1 MVILSIETSC
11 DESAISIIEAK
22 GGFKEP
28 SFKILA
34 NNVASQINIH
44 RQYGGVFPMM
54 AKREHSKN
62 LIPLLKKT
70 LEESDFLKSKCKN
83 QNVKFQSKIKK
94 ISKIL
99 EREPELLEQF
109 LKFIPT
115 IQKPK
120 IDAIAVTYGPGLEPA
135 LWVGLNFAKAL
146 SLVWSASQRIPIIPV
161 NHMEGHILSSLLT
174 GKKVISNIQYPIS
187 KQIQKPKFQ
196 ISKKIPKPKFQKL
209 KQIKFPAIAL
219 LISGGH
225 TELVLIKK
233 WMDPVRSHG
242 RVLCPASYG
251 MNYKIIGETRDDAVG
266 EAFDKVARMLGL
278 PYPGGPQIS
287 ALAEISRMN
296 TDQKRINTD
305 NKRRSDKNQGKS
317 VVTLPRPM
325 IYSSNF
331 DFSFSG
337 LKTAVLYLVQKL
349 GKLTYGMKVAIA
361 KEFQDAVID
370 VLVMKTM
377 KAVKK
382 YKIKTILVGGGVSA
396 NEQIRKT
403 ITREAK
409 KENINIYFPEK
420 ELSVD
425 NSIMIAMAGYF
436 RYLSKCKPS
445 NIRTL
450 KACGNLRLK

>member
-1 MVILSIETSC
+1 
-11 DESAISIIEAK
+11 
-22 GGFKEP
+22 
-28 SFKILA
+28 
-34 NNVASQINIH
+34 
-44 RQYGGVFPMM
+44 MM

-70 LEESDFLKSKCKN
+70 LKESGFLKSKFKN
-83 QNVKFQSKIKK
+83 QNIKFQSQIKK
-94 ISKIL
+94 LSKIL

-146 SLVWSASQRIPIIPV
+146 SLVWSANRRIPIIPV
-161 NHMEGHILSSLLT
+161 NHMEGHILSALKKG
-174 GKKVISNIQYPIS
+174 GKEFS
-187 KQIQKPKFQ
+187 
-196 ISKKIPKPKFQKL
+196 IPNSQ
-209 KQIKFPAIAL
+209 FPMIAL

-233 WMDPVRSHG
+233 WMD
-242 RVLCPASYG
+242 
-251 MNYKIIGETRDDAVG
+251 YKIIGETRDDAVG
-266 EAFDKVARMLGL
+266 EAFDKVARMLKL

-287 ALAEISRMN
+287 KLALEVKS
-296 TDQKRINTD
+296 QKLEAD
-305 NKRRSDKNQGKS
+305 FK
-317 VVTLPRPM
+317 LPRPM
-325 IYSSNF
+325 INSDNF

-349 GKLTYGMKVAIA
+349 GKLTYEMKVAIA
-361 KEFQDAVID
+361 KEFQNAVTD
-370 VLVMKTM
+370 VLVTKTM

-425 NSIMIAMAGYF
+425 NSVMIGLAGYF
-436 RYLSKCKPS
+436 RYISKSKNPKPH
-445 NIRTL
+445 TL

>member
-1 MVILSIETSC
+1 MIILSIETSC
-11 DESAISIIEAK
+11 DESGISVMEMYGSFSTR
-22 GGFKEP
+22 GG
-28 SFKILA
+28 SALSGKILA
-34 NNVASQINIH
+34 DNVASQINIH

-70 LEESDFLKSKCKN
+70 LKESGFLKSKFKN
-83 QNVKFQSKIKK
+83 QNIKFQSQIKK
-94 ISKIL
+94 LSKIL

-233 WMDPVRSHG
+233 WMD
-242 RVLCPASYG
+242 
-251 MNYKIIGETRDDAVG
+251 YKIIGETRDDAVG
-266 EAFDKVARMLGL
+266 EAFDKVARMLKL

-287 ALAEISRMN
+287 KLALEVKS
-296 TDQKRINTD
+296 QKLEAD
-305 NKRRSDKNQGKS
+305 FK
-317 VVTLPRPM
+317 LPRPM
-325 IYSSNF
+325 INSDNF

-349 GKLTYGMKVAIA
+349 GKLTYEMKVAIA
-361 KEFQDAVID
+361 KEFQNAVTD
-370 VLVMKTM
+370 VLVTKTM

-425 NSIMIAMAGYF
+425 NSVMIGLAGYF
-436 RYLSKCKPS
+436 RYISKSKNPKPH
-445 NIRTL
+445 TL

>member
-1 MVILSIETSC
+1 MYGSFSTRGGSALS
-11 DESAISIIEAK
+11 
-22 GGFKEP
+22 G
-28 SFKILA
+28 KILA
-34 NNVASQINIH
+34 DNVASQINIH

-70 LEESDFLKSKCKN
+70 LKESGFLKSKFKN
-83 QNVKFQSKIKK
+83 QNIKFQSQIKK
-94 ISKIL
+94 LSKIL

-146 SLVWSASQRIPIIPV
+146 SLVWSANRRIPIIPV
-161 NHMEGHILSSLLT
+161 NHMEGHILSALKKG
-174 GKKVISNIQYPIS
+174 GKEFS
-187 KQIQKPKFQ
+187 
-196 ISKKIPKPKFQKL
+196 IPNSQ
-209 KQIKFPAIAL
+209 FPMIAL

-233 WMDPVRSHG
+233 WMD
-242 RVLCPASYG
+242 
-251 MNYKIIGETRDDAVG
+251 YKIIGETRDDAVG
-266 EAFDKVARMLGL
+266 EAFDKVARMLKL

-287 ALAEISRMN
+287 KLALEVKS
-296 TDQKRINTD
+296 QKLEAD
-305 NKRRSDKNQGKS
+305 FK
-317 VVTLPRPM
+317 LPRPM
-325 IYSSNF
+325 INSDNF

-349 GKLTYGMKVAIA
+349 GKLTYEMKVAIA
-361 KEFQDAVID
+361 KEFQNAVTD
-370 VLVMKTM
+370 VLVTKTM

-425 NSIMIAMAGYF
+425 NSVMIGLAGYF
-436 RYLSKCKPS
+436 RYISKSKNPKPH
-445 NIRTL
+445 TL

>member
-1 MVILSIETSC
+1 MIILSIETSC
-11 DESAISIIEAK
+11 DESGISVMEMYGSFSTR
-22 GGFKEP
+22 GGSPPSP
-28 SFKILA
+28 SFGRAGALSGKILA
-34 NNVASQINIH
+34 DNVASQINIH

-70 LEESDFLKSKCKN
+70 LKESGFLKSKFKN
-83 QNVKFQSKIKK
+83 QNIKFQSQIKK
-94 ISKIL
+94 LSKIL

-146 SLVWSASQRIPIIPV
+146 SLVWSANRRIPIIPV
-161 NHMEGHILSSLLT
+161 NHMEGHILSALKKG
-174 GKKVISNIQYPIS
+174 GKEFS
-187 KQIQKPKFQ
+187 
-196 ISKKIPKPKFQKL
+196 IPNSQ
-209 KQIKFPAIAL
+209 FPMIAL

-233 WMDPVRSHG
+233 WMD
-242 RVLCPASYG
+242 
-251 MNYKIIGETRDDAVG
+251 YKIIGETRDDAVG
-266 EAFDKVARMLGL
+266 EAFDKVARMLKL

-287 ALAEISRMN
+287 KLALEVKS
-296 TDQKRINTD
+296 QKLEAD
-305 NKRRSDKNQGKS
+305 FK
-317 VVTLPRPM
+317 LPRPM
-325 IYSSNF
+325 INSDNF

-349 GKLTYGMKVAIA
+349 GKLTYEMKVAIA
-361 KEFQDAVID
+361 KEFQNAVTD
-370 VLVMKTM
+370 VLVTKTM

-425 NSIMIAMAGYF
+425 NSVMIGLAGYF
-436 RYLSKCKPS
+436 RYISKSKNPKPH
-445 NIRTL
+445 TL

>member
-1 MVILSIETSC
+1 MIILSIETSC
-11 DESAISIIEAK
+11 DESGISVMEMYGSFSTR
-22 GGFKEP
+22 GG
-28 SFKILA
+28 SALSGKILA
-34 NNVASQINIH
+34 DNVASQINIH

-70 LEESDFLKSKCKN
+70 LKESGFLKSKFKN
-83 QNVKFQSKIKK
+83 QNIKFQSQIKK
-94 ISKIL
+94 LSKIL

-146 SLVWSASQRIPIIPV
+146 SLVWSANRRIPIIPV
-161 NHMEGHILSSLLT
+161 NHMEGHILSALKKG
-174 GKKVISNIQYPIS
+174 GKEFS
-187 KQIQKPKFQ
+187 
-196 ISKKIPKPKFQKL
+196 IPNSQ
-209 KQIKFPAIAL
+209 FPMIAL

-233 WMDPVRSHG
+233 WMD
-242 RVLCPASYG
+242 
-251 MNYKIIGETRDDAVG
+251 YKIIGETRDDAVG
-266 EAFDKVARMLGL
+266 EAFDKVARMLKL

-287 ALAEISRMN
+287 KLALEVKS
-296 TDQKRINTD
+296 QKLEAD
-305 NKRRSDKNQGKS
+305 FK
-317 VVTLPRPM
+317 LPRPM
-325 IYSSNF
+325 INSDNF

-349 GKLTYGMKVAIA
+349 GKLTYEMKVAIA
-361 KEFQDAVID
+361 KEFQNAVTD
-370 VLVMKTM
+370 VLVTKTM

-425 NSIMIAMAGYF
+425 NSVMIGLAGYF
-436 RYLSKCKPS
+436 RYISKSKNPKPH
-445 NIRTL
+445 TL

>member
-1 MVILSIETSC
+1 MIILSIETSC
-11 DESAISIIEAK
+11 DESGISVMEMYGSFSTR
-22 GGFKEP
+22 GG
-28 SFKILA
+28 SALSGKILA
-34 NNVASQINIH
+34 DNVASQINIH

-70 LEESDFLKSKCKN
+70 LKESGFLKSKFKN
-83 QNVKFQSKIKK
+83 QNIKFQSQIKK
-94 ISKIL
+94 LSKIL

-146 SLVWSASQRIPIIPV
+146 SFVWSANRRIPIIPV
-161 NHMEGHILSSLLT
+161 NHMEGHILSALKKG
-174 GKKVISNIQYPIS
+174 GKEFS
-187 KQIQKPKFQ
+187 
-196 ISKKIPKPKFQKL
+196 IPNSQ
-209 KQIKFPAIAL
+209 FPMIAL

-233 WMDPVRSHG
+233 WMD
-242 RVLCPASYG
+242 
-251 MNYKIIGETRDDAVG
+251 YKIIGETRDDAVG
-266 EAFDKVARMLGL
+266 EAFDKVARMLKL

-287 ALAEISRMN
+287 KLALEVKS
-296 TDQKRINTD
+296 QKLEAD
-305 NKRRSDKNQGKS
+305 FK
-317 VVTLPRPM
+317 LPRPM
-325 IYSSNF
+325 INSDNF

-349 GKLTYGMKVAIA
+349 GKLTYEMKVAIA
-361 KEFQDAVID
+361 KEFQNAVTD
-370 VLVMKTM
+370 VLVTKTM

-425 NSIMIAMAGYF
+425 NSVMIGLAGYF
-436 RYLSKCKPS
+436 RYISKSKNPKPH
-445 NIRTL
+445 TL